1 MLCRSAY
8 RGRKTPSRHGDRS
21 IDDLPGGMIF
31 GCRKRATPQAFAG
44 AFSENR
50 SLLPEGNYLIC
61 RLSRYRAKLSMRTP
75 PRS

>member
-44 AFSENR
+44 AISENR
-50 SLLPEGNYLIC
+50 SLLPEGN
-61 RLSRYRAKLSMRTP
+61 AT
-75 PRS
+75 